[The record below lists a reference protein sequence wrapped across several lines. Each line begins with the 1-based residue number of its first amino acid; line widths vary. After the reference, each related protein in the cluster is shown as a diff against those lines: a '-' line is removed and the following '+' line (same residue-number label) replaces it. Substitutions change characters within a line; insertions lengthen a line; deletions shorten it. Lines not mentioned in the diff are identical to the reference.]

1 MQIRMSRIRY
11 SVKPRD
17 APPAIAARALGLTLD
32 QFSEMLSALLAR
44 GFPPHD
50 KTTGNYDLKAIDLW
64 QDGRHG
70 HLFFGDKVP
79 LAPDQAGAGA
89 PIRERLKAL
98 AK

>member
-1 MQIRMSRIRY
+1 MPKIRY
-11 SVKPRD
+11 SVRPRD

-32 QFSEMLSALLAR
+32 QFSEALPALLAR
-44 GFPPHD
+44 GFPSHD
-50 KTTGNYDLKAIDLW
+50 KTTGMYDLKAIDVW

-70 HLFFGDKVP
+70 HLFFGDKVSI
-79 LAPDQAGAGA
+79 APDQGSITA

>member
-1 MQIRMSRIRY
+1 MSRIRY

-50 KTTGNYDLKAIDLW
+50 KTTGMYDLKAIDVW
-64 QDGRHG
+64 QDLRNER
-70 HLFFGDKVP
+70 LFHSE
-79 LAPDQAGAGA
+79 APSIQPSASHST
-89 PIRERLKAL
+89 RERLRMMGAGKTS
-98 AK
+98 